1 MSNQKEIF
9 KKGFETLVK
18 AEYIENLA
26 YAYGYTEKIFV
37 PVEGEIVE
45 VEVSNEAWILEKKQ
59 EQKTIMNLVDNPVS
73 KLDFVVTKVFEFM
86 NEFLSEK
93 IKEGWAIK
101 LELELEKAKEKL
113 KDLF

>member
-26 YAYGYTEKIFV
+26 YAYGYTDKIFV
-37 PVEGEIVE
+37 PVEGETVE
-45 VEVSNEAWILEKKQ
+45 VEVSNEAWISEKRQ
-59 EQKTIMNLVDNPVS
+59 EQKMQLVDNPVS
-73 KLDFVVTKVFEFM
+73 KLDYVVGKVFAFM